1 MVNKL
6 ILDEGTAE
14 LVWLA
19 QNKPDRS
26 HVNLMDDPVLSVV
39 IDSRKTQMALE
50 LIKRLPADK
59 LEARNCNGD
68 TALHVA
74 ATIGDGKVAN
84 ALLNKSDDLADIRNS
99 KGETPLHK
107 AALYGQQEVFQLLVD
122 KGNSWAP
129 FGRTYEGATTLHCAI
144 MGNAPR
150 IPLDDESLDYPRKQS
165 IRDIEFNT
173 ITAFDKRK
181 GNFAVSHS
189 KVRRL
194 YELKEVHRDTL
205 KLIEFL
211 TKYRGYFGLF
221 ISGDRRDYRVGPSSR
236 EARRDNRE
244 RKKGPESE
252 QRDLLLAFVDKL
264 LHLDDATRGSDAPAV
279 KGLLQSATR
288 ALESMSSKRN
298 WKESPLIMGAE
309 MGLPELVGMILQV
322 CPESATYVDS
332 RGRNVLQAAIES
344 GSREIVEI
352 IRKKTAGHNPVLPF
366 WLLSHT
372 KSGTR
377 KTILHFASERTP
389 PDTDDAVQLQ
399 DELLFFESVK
409 DMVPKE
415 LVYSRN
421 EEEMTA
427 QEVFSERHKEMF
439 RSCKNQLMEMGKTC
453 SGLLAAV
460 VFASSFS
467 IPGEK
472 DEKTGNPVYMDRLPF
487 KIFSHT
493 YVIGLSCA
501 TTSLVLFLSLL
512 FVPYKEQQFRRAIPT
527 KYFLACLSF
536 VMALLALL
544 VSFTCNIFLQ
554 IYGGQRTESDDLIP
568 LILEL
573 TVFPA
578 LCLMVL
584 YYRGATV
591 WPAFRPKRES
601 QGGEPP
607 IPQSSACIKQ
617 YACSLAE
624 KHCSGV
630 FATALQHPGA
640 SRSLPEDPDVRM
652 ERTQPLTAVIGPKHS
667 FTVGGGGTAICCGN
681 GVCGRRRQF
690 RQNHWASSSEQSLNP
705 SLNCA
710 SAVGG
715 HTPRLAT
722 TTSSRSGSSSID
734 RFMEIAVIVVV
745 DLLMRQ
751 LDLRMHFYSVVW
763 EG

>member
-1 MVNKL
+1 M
-6 ILDEGTAE
+6 G
-14 LVWLA
+14 
-19 QNKPDRS
+19 
-26 HVNLMDDPVLSVV
+26 HVNQVVLS
-39 IDSRKTQMALE
+39 
-50 LIKRLPADK
+50 
-59 LEARNCNGD
+59 
-68 TALHVA
+68 
-74 ATIGDGKVAN
+74 
-84 ALLNKSDDLADIRNS
+84 
-99 KGETPLHK
+99 
-107 AALYGQQEVFQLLVD
+107 LYMLKE
-122 KGNSWAP
+122 
-129 FGRTYEGATTLHCAI
+129 
-144 MGNAPR
+144 
-150 IPLDDESLDYPRKQS
+150 QS
-165 IRDIEFNT
+165 YT
-173 ITAFDKRK
+173 
-181 GNFAVSHS
+181 
-189 KVRRL
+189 L

-211 TKYRGYFGLF
+211 AKYRGYFGLF
-221 ISGDRRDYRVGPSSR
+221 ISGDRRDYRVGASSR

-252 QRDLLLAFVDKL
+252 QRNLQLEFVDKL

-279 KGLLQSATR
+279 EGLLQSASR

-309 MGLPELVGMILQV
+309 MGLPEFVGMILQV

-439 RSCKNQLMEMGKTC
+439 QSCKNQLMEMGKTC

-472 DEKTGNPVYMDRLPF
+472 DEKTGNPVYMGRLPF

-568 LILEL
+568 LVLEL

-591 WPAFRPKRES
+591 WPAFRRIWK
-601 QGGEPP
+601 
-607 IPQSSACIKQ
+607 
-617 YACSLAE
+617 
-624 KHCSGV
+624 
-630 FATALQHPGA
+630 
-640 SRSLPEDPDVRM
+640 
-652 ERTQPLTAVIGPKHS
+652 
-667 FTVGGGGTAICCGN
+667 
-681 GVCGRRRQF
+681 
-690 RQNHWASSSEQSLNP
+690 
-705 SLNCA
+705 
-710 SAVGG
+710 
-715 HTPRLAT
+715 
-722 TTSSRSGSSSID
+722 
-734 RFMEIAVIVVV
+734 
-745 DLLMRQ
+745 
-751 LDLRMHFYSVVW
+751 
-763 EG
+763 